1 MESCDTDLLVGW
13 AQGPGRVMAQ
23 RVRCGCDGLW
33 LAFYGRTSTLDFQD
47 RASSQAWQRE
57 VAECVIAGRGVI
69 VAEYFDAGYSRRL
82 PWADRPEAAALL
94 AALAA
99 PDREFDA
106 IVVGDYERA
115 FFGTQLQQL
124 LPLLDRH
131 GVQLWLPETDGRLDL
146 TDPAHRALV
155 LMLAAQSRRE
165 VLRAR
170 HRVLSAMRAQVLEQ
184 GRHLGGRPPYGYR
197 LVDAGPHPNR
207 AHAAWGRRLYRLDSD
222 PVTAPQVRWIFAQRL
237 AGMSMASIARR
248 LNERGVPCPSQ
259 VDRRRN
265 PHRHRGVWTVHTVA
279 SILANPR
286 YTGRQVWNRQ
296 STDPVARPGRV
307 GRRRA
312 VQRWNPRHEWV
323 ISKTIAHPTL
333 VTEQEFVAAQTV
345 RAARPTQDRRFRRYT
360 LAGLIRCGVCG
371 RRMDAHW
378 VHDRAGYRCRH
389 GHTTGHPRQPN
400 PAKNVYVREDH
411 VFAALPTRLADLG
424 IDPPHPG
431 TDAGSSH
438 HLMLLAEVL
447 RTHRLTIMCDH
458 TGWDLKPDPQTPSG
472 RSHDVMIA

>member
-13 AQGPGRVMAQ
+13 ARERRRVTAQ
-23 RVRCGCDGLW
+23 RVHRGRNGLR

-47 RASSQAWQRE
+47 RTSSQAWQRE
-57 VAECVIAGRGVI
+57 VAECVVAGRGVI

-94 AALAA
+94 NALAH

-106 IVVGDYERA
+106 IVVGEYERA
-115 FFGTQLQQL
+115 FFGDQLQHL
-124 LPLLDRH
+124 LPLFQQH
-131 GVQLWLPETDGRLDL
+131 GVQLWLPETDGPLDL
-146 TDPAHRALV
+146 TDPAHRALL

-170 HRVLSAMRAQVLEQ
+170 HRVLAAMRAQVLEQ

-207 AHAAWGRRLYRLDSD
+207 AHALWGRRLYRLDVD

-237 AGMSMASIARR
+237 AGMSVAGIARR

-259 VDRRRN
+259 ADRQRN
-265 PHRHRGVWTVHTVA
+265 PHRHRGMWTVHTVA

-296 STDPVARPGRV
+296 STNPTDRPGRV

-312 VQRWNPRHEWV
+312 VQRWNPSHEWV
-323 ISKTIAHPTL
+323 ISKMITHPPL
-333 VTEQEFVAAQTV
+333 VSEHDFVAVQAV
-345 RAARPTQDRRFRRYT
+345 RAARATQNGHTRRYP

-389 GHTTGHPRQPN
+389 GRTTGHPRQPSQ
-400 PAKNVYVREDH
+400 AKNVYVREDH
-411 VFAALPTRLADLG
+411 VFAALSTHLAELN
-424 IDPPHPG
+424 IEPPHPG
-431 TDAGSSH
+431 AGTESSH
-438 HLMLLAEVL
+438 HLARLADVL
-447 RTHRLTIMCDH
+447 RAQHLTVVCDR
-458 TGWDLKPDPQTPSG
+458 TGWVLTPNPLQIMNG
-472 RSHDVMIA
+472 QG